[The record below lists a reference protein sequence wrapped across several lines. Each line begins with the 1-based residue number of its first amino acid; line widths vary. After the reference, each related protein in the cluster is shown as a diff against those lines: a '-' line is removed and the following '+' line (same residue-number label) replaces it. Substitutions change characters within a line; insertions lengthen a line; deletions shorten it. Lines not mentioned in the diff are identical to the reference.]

1 MNAPTEKIVT
11 DVKVLVTDIEELLKA
26 TASQS
31 GERVHAARARLESA
45 LMQARDTVTVQ
56 ARQAIQATDQYV
68 HQKPW
73 QATGIAAAVGV
84 VIGLLIGGGGRR

>member
-31 GERVHAARARLESA
+31 GERVGAARARLESA
-45 LMQARDTVTVQ
+45 LAHARDTVSVQ
-56 ARQAIQATDQYV
+56 ARQAAEVTDQYV
-68 HQKPW
+68 HEKPW
-73 QATGIAAAVGV
+73 HAAGIAAAAGV
-84 VIGLLIGGGGRR
+84 VIGMLIGGRR

>member
-1 MNAPTEKIVT
+1 MNAPTERIVT

-31 GERVHAARARLESA
+31 GERVNAARARLEAA
-45 LMQARDTVTVQ
+45 LTHARDTVTVQ
-56 ARQAIQATDQYV
+56 ARQAMQATDQYV

-73 QATGIAAAVGV
+73 QATGVAAALGV
-84 VIGLLIGGGGRR
+84 VIGLLIGRR